1 MPRFFFLLS
10 GEHPTLP
17 FAELRAALEA
27 EDIAHK
33 ELQRLPQ
40 IIRLNTIP
48 EAVDTLKRRAALTRV
63 CCREILHTQASLAE
77 ITKAAKSAPIRN
89 FLKPDETFAV
99 RVRQVGEKTS
109 SLTSIGLERKLGE
122 LILGKNEK
130 ARVNLEQPQK
140 TFFGAIAGN
149 DFVLGLRLAEIPAT
163 PFMQRRP
170 RKRPFFHP
178 SAMPPKLARC
188 MVNLA
193 KPKKGDVL
201 LDPFCG
207 TGSFLIE
214 AALLGCRV
222 VGSDA
227 KRYVVRGCRRN
238 LRHFKLEWEGL
249 MAADARRLPVARV
262 DCVVTDPPYGRS
274 ATTMGCTTEQIV
286 RKFLANAADTV
297 DKGRRVCLAAPRTV
311 NVGEMAKSLG
321 FKWVE
326 SHLVYVHR
334 SLTREVA
341 VLESV

>member
-17 FAELRAALEA
+17 FAELRATLES
-27 EDIAHK
+27 EDIAYK

-40 IIRLNTIP
+40 IIRLSTTP
-48 EAVDTLKRRAALTRV
+48 KTVEVLKRRAALTRV
-63 CCREILHTQASLAE
+63 CCREIFHSLASMTE
-77 ITKAAKSAPIRN
+77 ITKAAKSAPMDN
-89 FLKPDETFAV
+89 FLRRGETFAV

-109 SLTSIGLERKLGE
+109 NLTSINLERKLGE
-122 LILGKNEK
+122 LMLDKIEK
-130 ARVNLEQPQK
+130 ARVDLEQPQK
-140 TFFGAIAGN
+140 TFFGTITGN
-149 DFVLGLRLAEIPAT
+149 DFMLGLRLAEIPAT

-178 SAMPPKLARC
+178 SAMPSKLARC

-193 KPKKGDVL
+193 KPKKGDLL

-207 TGSFLIE
+207 TGSFLVE

-238 LRHFKLEWEGL
+238 LKHFNLEWEGL
-249 MAADARRLPVARV
+249 IAADARHLPLARV
-262 DCVVTDPPYGRS
+262 DCIVTDPPYGRS
-274 ATTMGCTTEQIV
+274 ATTMGCTTGQLV
-286 RKFLANAADTV
+286 REFLADAV
-297 DKGRRVCLAAPRTV
+297 GMLSKGQRVCLAAPRTV
-311 NVGEMAKSLG
+311 NVGEVAKSLG

-341 VLESV
+341 VLESA